1 MKSKHSSFYYLI
13 TLVGIWAFSFSPF
26 QAQSKTH
33 CPAPDSKIKIIVKN
47 TPAKII
53 YKNSHSQND
62 LARMQRTRGR
72 HLSRG
77 TWKIAGLTQTDFKYS
92 IKTTAKFKKTARGR
106 FCAYPV
112 SHELSI
118 GYADFLVYIDRRYRP
133 GSCEYRAILEHE
145 NAHVAIYK
153 SYLTRYLPYIKKQV
167 RASALKVHPIVVST
181 PDLGTKYI
189 QEQVQR
195 LIRPLILKL
204 NREADQSNSRI
215 DTPKSY
221 RAVQLLCD
229 NW

>member
-1 MKSKHSSFYYLI
+1 MATKHSFFYHLLTLI
-13 TLVGIWAFSFSPF
+13 SIWVFAFFPF
-26 QAQSKTH
+26 QAQSKTR
-33 CPAPDSKIKIIVKN
+33 CPAPDSRVKVNVKN

-62 LARMQRTRGR
+62 LARLQRKRGR
-72 HLSRG
+72 HWSG
-77 TWKIAGLTQTDFKYS
+77 GKWKIAGLTQTDFKYS
-92 IKTTAKFKKTARGR
+92 LKTSARFKKIAGGR

-112 SHELSI
+112 SYELTI

-133 GSCEYRAILEHE
+133 GSCEYRAILKHE

-153 SYLTRYLPYIKKQV
+153 NYLKRYLPYIKKQV
-167 RASALKVHPIVVST
+167 WDSALRVRPVEVST

-195 LIRPLILKL
+195 RIRPLILKL
-204 NREADQSNSRI
+204 NREADQSNARI

-221 RAVQLLCD
+221 RQVKLLCE